1 MNAFEIFN
9 NLNVLC
15 EPFHN
20 YSKTKTLKKSLE
32 YNVPDISL
40 SNLLI
45 KCARMKQ
52 NVIEEKK
59 YIHIYIYI
67 YIYYVLVELNDYL
80 HLQLVKSNW
89 WSVINAAL

>member
-52 NVIEEKK
+52 NVIEEK
-59 YIHIYIYI
+59 IYIYI
-67 YIYYVLVELNDYL
+67 YDVLVELNDYL
-80 HLQLVKSNW
+80 HLQLVNSNW

>member
-52 NVIEEKK
+52 NVIEEK
-59 YIHIYIYI
+59 IYI